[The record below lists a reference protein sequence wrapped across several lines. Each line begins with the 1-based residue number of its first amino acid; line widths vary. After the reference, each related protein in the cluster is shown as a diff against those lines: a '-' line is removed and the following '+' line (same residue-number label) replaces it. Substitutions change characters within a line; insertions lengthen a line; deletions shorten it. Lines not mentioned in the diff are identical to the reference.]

1 MKGPRMER
9 VAEQLRQVLSEI
21 LLYRV
26 NDPGAQS
33 AVITRVDV
41 SRDLAHARVHVSVL
55 GTSKDRELAV
65 QALDR
70 ASSFIRSELAR
81 EVRMRKV
88 PELRFQ
94 PDAGMEHSER
104 IQESLREL
112 GLDSGGSSGEDE
124 TPSVDPELSAGSADD
139 DVSRGLE

>member
-1 MKGPRMER
+1 MER
-9 VAEQLRQVLSEI
+9 VAEQLRQVISEI

-26 NDPGAQS
+26 RDPGVRN

-41 SRDLAHARVHVSVL
+41 SRDLAHARVYVSVL
-55 GTSKDRELAV
+55 GTAEDREQTV
-65 QALDR
+65 QALER
-70 ASSFIRSELAR
+70 ASSFVRSELAR
-81 EVRMRKV
+81 EVRLRKV

-112 GLDSGGSSGEDE
+112 GLDSGGSSGGDGA
-124 TPSVDPELSAGSADD
+124 PAVDPDLSTGPAEDD
-139 DVSRGLE
+139 DAGGRE